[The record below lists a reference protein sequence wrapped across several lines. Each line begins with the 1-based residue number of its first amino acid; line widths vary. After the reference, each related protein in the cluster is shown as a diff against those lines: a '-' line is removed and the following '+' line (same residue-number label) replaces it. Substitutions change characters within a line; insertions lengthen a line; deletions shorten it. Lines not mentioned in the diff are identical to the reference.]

1 MRRAWRASLA
11 VALLLGV
18 YVLALAIVAALVWLA
33 VTAARHG
40 FRGAVMTQILGLAF
54 VTAVGMLIALLQRTN
69 AGEASLVGTSLDPED
84 HPRLWAE
91 VRALADTVSTRP
103 PDEIRLLPDV
113 NAAVS
118 EQSKVMGLVGGK
130 RTMYLGAPLL
140 LGLRR
145 QQLRSI
151 LAHELGHYSGRHTAL
166 GGVTYRGREALGRII
181 DRFGPGSIIGRAFR
195 LYARLYYALTFAVS
209 RQQELEA
216 DDFSVQV
223 AGRSTAAGALTE
235 LPVLDAAWDHYLEHF
250 VGPVHS
256 AGQRPSDF
264 FEGFANVL
272 EAPKLQEALGT
283 FRSDFEEPPPGRY
296 DTHPPLS
303 LRIARI
309 RAMPDDHTA
318 EDPSSAI
325 TLLDNPA
332 NALLDLQEWMYRES
346 RLEAVPW
353 SELLRGHEP
362 ADVRARA
369 EMLYRVAAAAEHREI
384 DLRAVVGSVRGR
396 QLASW
401 IRPHLEDPSGDNIM
415 EAGRDLVQSAVDEA
429 LMSVSGARVALDWD
443 SDPRLVDA
451 SGRTI
456 DSRPVVDRA
465 MDTGQPAVLG
475 EWLAEL
481 GVGLDYV
488 PEFPE
493 VDPRV
498 EMSSQPAR
506 VLECLAPI
514 AGHRKLFCLV
524 LTHGVLLRKARP
536 GDLLAWWTGGQT
548 PGRHLLPR
556 VMNRSGVDL
565 LAEEENVWLPWER
578 IVSATVGRGR
588 TRRTRIT
595 LTCLDGAVYR
605 VSYRMQT
612 RDSGE
617 TIAAMKFFLE
627 DRLAAV

>member
-1 MRRAWRASLA
+1 MRRTGRAVVA

-18 YVLALAIVAALVWLA
+18 YFLAVAIVAALVWLA
-33 VTAARHG
+33 VAASRYG
-40 FRGAVMTQILGLAF
+40 SNGALMTQVLCLAF
-54 VTAVGMLIALLQRTN
+54 VTTVGMLIALFKRADTRDPS
-69 AGEASLVGTSLDPED
+69 SLGTELAPAD

-91 VRALADTVSTRP
+91 VTTLAKTVSTRP

-113 NAAVS
+113 NAAVT
-118 EQSKVMGLVGGK
+118 EQSKAMGLVGGK

-181 DRFGPGSIIGRAFR
+181 HRFGPRSIIGRAFR
-195 LYARLYYALTFAVS
+195 AYAWLYYAVTFAMS

-223 AGRSTAAGALTE
+223 AGRDTAVAALAE
-235 LPVLDAAWDHYLEHF
+235 LPVLDAAWDHYLEEF
-250 VGPVHS
+250 VGPVHA

-264 FEGFANVL
+264 FDGFAHVL
-272 EAPKLQEALGT
+272 EAPKLQEALAS
-283 FRSDFEEPPPGRY
+283 FRTDFEEPSPGKY

-309 RAMPDDHTA
+309 RAMTDDHA
-318 EDPSSAI
+318 EADPTLAI
-325 TLLDNPA
+325 TLLDEPTD
-332 NALLDLQEWMYRES
+332 ALLELQEWMYRES
-346 RLEAVPW
+346 HLKAVPW
-353 SELLRGHEP
+353 SDLRQGHEP

-369 EMLYRVAAAAEHREI
+369 EMLYRVAAEAEHRQI
-384 DLRAVVGSVRGR
+384 DLRTVVGSVRGR

-401 IRPHLEDPSGDNIM
+401 LRPHLEDPSADNITQ
-415 EAGRDLVQSAVDEA
+415 AGRDLMQAAVDEA

-443 SDPRLVDA
+443 SDPRLVA
-451 SGRTI
+451 TSGLTI
-456 DSRPVVDRA
+456 DSRPVVELA
-465 MDTGQPAVLG
+465 MQSGAPAVLG
-475 EWLAEL
+475 EWLAEH
-481 GVGLDYV
+481 GVSLDHV
-488 PEFPE
+488 PEFPD
-493 VDPRV
+493 VDPRL
-498 EMSSQPAR
+498 EMASQPPR
-506 VLECLAPI
+506 VLEGLAPI

-536 GDLLAWWTGGQT
+536 GDLFAWWTGGQT

-556 VMNRSGVDL
+556 VMNRPGADL
-565 LAEEENVWLPWER
+565 LAEEENIWLPWDR
-578 IVSATVGRGR
+578 IVSVTVGRGR
-588 TRRTRIT
+588 TRRPRIT
-595 LTCLDGAVYR
+595 FTCLDGAVHR
-605 VSYRMQT
+605 VRYRMQT

-617 TIAAMKFFLE
+617 TIAALKFFLE
-627 DRLAAV
+627 DRLALA